1 MTKNKIEITMD
12 FLSTKL
18 FRTNEEGEFRMKF
31 KNIVMM
37 VLMAVLGLPSIY
49 AQETKTAPA
58 AANNSGGGGAAIE
71 PLERVTLEDFE
82 ESEDWRA
89 KSTTP
94 LGQTK
99 VLKMIQRGI
108 IKDVFDEKSVP
119 DKKDDKGQYVP
130 VAEDQKDRIGANH
143 ILGVKTFFAEKGF
156 DRVEL
161 SPPHE
166 YIIKGKA
173 RQISVWVLG
182 RKFKHTMYAKFRDYR
197 GNTHNIRLGR
207 LDFFGWRKLTAP
219 IPGYVPQST
228 RYSLLDKNIHFVSL
242 FVASDVHEVAGDFY
256 FYVDDLEVR
265 SDKYDMIYPGFEIK
279 DNW

>member
-1 MTKNKIEITMD
+1 MD

-182 RKFKHTMYAKFRDYR
+182 RKFRHTIFAKFRDLKA
-197 GNTHNIRLGR
+197 T
-207 LDFFGWRKLTAP
+207 LT
-219 IPGYVPQST
+219 I
-228 RYSLLDKNIHFVSL
+228 
-242 FVASDVHEVAGDFY
+242 SD
-256 FYVDDLEVR
+256 
-265 SDKYDMIYPGFEIK
+265 
-279 DNW
+279 

>member
-1 MTKNKIEITMD
+1 
-12 FLSTKL
+12 
-18 FRTNEEGEFRMKF
+18 MKF
-31 KNIVMM
+31 KNIIMV
-37 VLMAVLGLPSIY
+37 VLMAMLGLPSLS
-49 AQETKTAPA
+49 AQEAKA
-58 AANNSGGGGAAIE
+58 AKSTESSGGGAAIE

-119 DKKDDKGQYVP
+119 DKKNEKGEYVP
-130 VAEDQKDRIGANH
+130 VAEDQKDRIGTNH
-143 ILGVKTFFAEKGF
+143 ILGVKTYFAEKGF

-166 YIIKGKA
+166 FIIKGKA

-182 RKFKHTMYAKFRDYR
+182 RKFNHTMYAKFRDYK
-197 GNTHNIRLGR
+197 GNTHIIRLGR

-242 FVASDVHEVAGDFY
+242 FVTSDVHEAAGDFY

>member
-1 MTKNKIEITMD
+1 MTKNKIQITMD

-37 VLMAVLGLPSIY
+37 VLMAVLGLPSLY

-156 DRVEL
+156 DPSLGARPL
-161 SPPHE
+161 KR
-166 YIIKGKA
+166 IIQKLILDPMA
-173 RQISVWVLG
+173 
-182 RKFKHTMYAKFRDYR
+182 FKIVI
-197 GNTHNIRLGR
+197 G
-207 LDFFGWRKLTAP
+207 
-219 IPGYVPQST
+219 
-228 RYSLLDKNIHFVSL
+228 
-242 FVASDVHEVAGDFY
+242 
-256 FYVDDLEVR
+256 
-265 SDKYDMIYPGFEIK
+265 EIK
-279 DNW
+279 DGDKIQIEAENKEIVLKLFSKKSSLVKSKK